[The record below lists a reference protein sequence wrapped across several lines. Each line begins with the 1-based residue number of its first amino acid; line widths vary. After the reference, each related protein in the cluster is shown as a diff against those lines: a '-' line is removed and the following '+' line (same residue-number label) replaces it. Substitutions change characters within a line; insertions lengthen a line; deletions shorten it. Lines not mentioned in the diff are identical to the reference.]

1 VSSPGYRTSER
12 FREKVA
18 ARFDGSGNPRKPKRV
33 RPGHYI
39 FIINIIVIAVLVFF
53 VYHQK
58 SDYELYKTIPFKTEQ
73 CNFRFSI
80 ATESNLE
87 NYAVTLT
94 IEPKTEQLTNLLF
107 NRNIAEIDFI
117 YNNKNVLS
125 IPLGRNITELELQDV
140 QTFVVPVN
148 MKKLNN
154 HILER
159 GDYKPK
165 KRKHLFDFEGTSV
178 MVKARLTLNTP
189 EEITQTIEFRTGNLK

>member
-1 VSSPGYRTSER
+1 MGYRTSER

-18 ARFDGSGNPRKPKRV
+18 ARLDGSGNPRKPKRV
-33 RPGHYI
+33 RAGHFI

-53 VYHQK
+53 VYNQK
-58 SDYELYKTIPFKTEQ
+58 SDYELYKTVPFKTDQ

-94 IEPKTEQLTNLLF
+94 IEPIHESGTTLLF
-107 NRNIAEIDFI
+107 NRNVADIDFI

-125 IPLGRNITELELQDV
+125 IPLGNNITELELQSQDV
-140 QTFVVPVN
+140 KTFAIPVN
-148 MKKLNN
+148 MKELNN

-178 MVKARLTLNTP
+178 MVKAKLTLNTP